1 MANRRKGKTIL
12 VIEDEPELRHFT
24 SRVLELEGYHVLQA
38 SNSAEGTT
46 LVKQGQVN
54 LVLLD
59 LKLPDGDGSV
69 VLRQMKNEPGLS
81 AIPVIIFTA
90 SAGVARRKRAL
101 GMGARDYLVKPVSA
115 TRLRNTITHI
125 LQQER

>member
-1 MANRRKGKTIL
+1 MVNRNKGKTIL

-24 SRVLELEGYHVLQA
+24 SRVLELVGYHVLQA
-38 SNSAEGTT
+38 VNSAEGTT
-46 LVKQGQVN
+46 LVREGQVS

-59 LKLPDGDGSV
+59 LKLPDRDGSV
-69 VLRQMKNEPGLS
+69 VLRQMKSEPGLS
-81 AIPVIIFTA
+81 AIPVIVFTA

-101 GMGARDYLVKPVSA
+101 SMGASDYLVKPVSA
-115 TRLRNTITHI
+115 AELRKTVAHV